1 MRQLQARQDAGEALE
16 LVTRTRAELDLTDQ
30 AAVRDFM
37 RAEEPDVV
45 ILAAAKVGGIMA
57 NNTYPA
63 EFIYENLMIE
73 CNVIHQAFAAGFN
86 SCCNWAALASI
97 RATRRSR

>member
-1 MRQLQARQDAGEALE
+1 MRQLQARKDAGEALE

-30 AAVRDFM
+30 AEVREFM
-37 RAEEPDVV
+37 ATELPDVV

-73 CNVIHQAFAAGFN
+73 CNVVHQAFA
-86 SCCNWAALASI
+86 SI
-97 RATRRSR
+97 LP

>member
-1 MRQLQARQDAGEALE
+1 MVGGAILRQLQARKDAGEALE

-37 RAEEPDVV
+37 RSEAPDVV

-63 EFIYENLMIE
+63 EFIYENL
-73 CNVIHQAFAAGFN
+73 AAARITTSGALERMK
-86 SCCNWAALASI
+86 SRTAA
-97 RATRRSR
+97 